1 MFKFITRLFAKKEL
15 EPAKIDNS
23 VKYLITGLGN
33 IGPDYAGTRHNIGFD
48 VVDYLASKFDVQY
61 KSERYGMLGSFKH
74 KGRTFIL
81 LKPNTYMNLSGQAVR
96 YWMQKE
102 KIKINNLLIIL
113 DDLNLSFGKVKIKS
127 KGSAGGHNGLKNIE
141 LLLNTNQY
149 PRLRVGIGD
158 RFGKGKQVDFVLGRW
173 NNQEAPELPNI
184 IKHAAE
190 GVLNFGT
197 IGLERSMNVTNKDVM
212 APPKKKKVKPK
223 NPAPDAEGIKKTKDD
238 LSSKNEDV

>member
-1 MFKFITRLFAKKEL
+1 MFKFITRLFRKKEL
-15 EPAKIDNS
+15 ETPKIDNS

-48 VVDYLASKFDVQY
+48 VVDYLAGKFEVQY
-61 KSERYGMLGSFKH
+61 KSERYGMVGSFKH

-102 KIKINNLLIIL
+102 KIKINNLLVIL

-141 LLLNTNQY
+141 QLLNTNQY

-158 RFGKGKQVDFVLGRW
+158 RFGRGKQVDFVLGHW
-173 NNQEAPELPNI
+173 NDQEEAELPNI
-184 IKHAAE
+184 IKHTAE

-197 IGLERSMNVTNKDVM
+197 IGLDRTMNVTNKDVM

-223 NPAPDAEGIKKTKDD
+223 NLENDSKKIEKSKEDAPKKKDD
-238 LSSKNEDV
+238 V

>member
-15 EPAKIDNS
+15 ETSKIDNS

-33 IGPDYAGTRHNIGFD
+33 MGFDYEGTRHNIGFD
-48 VVDYLASKFDVQY
+48 VVDYLAAKFEVQY

-81 LKPNTYMNLSGQAVR
+81 LKPNTYMNLSGQAIR

-102 KIKINNLLIIL
+102 KIKTDKLLVIL

-141 LLLNTNQY
+141 QLLNTNQY
-149 PRLRVGIGD
+149 PRLRIGIGD

-173 NNQEAPELPNI
+173 TNKEAIDLPDI
-184 IKHAAE
+184 IKHAAQ

-197 IGLERSMNVTNKDVM
+197 IGLDRTMNVTNKDVT
-212 APPKKKKVKPK
+212 APPKKKKTKPK
-223 NPAPDAEGIKKTKDD
+223 DQEGSPKENEMPKKDD
-238 LSSKNEDV
+238 V

>member
-1 MFKFITRLFAKKEL
+1 MFKFIRGLFAQKQL
-15 EPAKIDNS
+15 ETSKIDDS

-33 IGPDYAGTRHNIGFD
+33 IGPDYEGTRHNIGFD
-48 VVDYLASKFDVQY
+48 VVDYLAGKFEVQY
-61 KSERYGMLGSFKH
+61 KSERYGMVGSFKY

-102 KIKINNLLIIL
+102 KIKIDKLLVIL

-141 LLLNTNQY
+141 ELLSTNAY

-173 NNQEAPELPNI
+173 NNQEAAELPNI
-184 IKHAAE
+184 IKHSAQ

-197 IGLERSMNVTNKDVM
+197 IGLERSMNVTNKDVV
-212 APPKKKKVKPK
+212 APPQKKKVKPK
-223 NPAPDAEGIKKTKDD
+223 KLESNSEKIEQTKEDKSSKKDD
-238 LSSKNEDV
+238 V

>member
-1 MFKFITRLFAKKEL
+1 MFKFITRLFGKKEL
-15 EPAKIDNS
+15 ETSKIDNS

-33 IGPDYAGTRHNIGFD
+33 IGPDYDGTRHNIGFD
-48 VVDYLASKFDVQY
+48 VVDYLAGKFEVQY
-61 KSERYGMLGSFKH
+61 KSERYGMIGSFKH

-102 KIKINNLLIIL
+102 KIKMNHSLVIL

-141 LLLNTNQY
+141 QLLNTNQY
-149 PRLRVGIGD
+149 PRLRIGIGD

-184 IKHAAE
+184 IKHAAQ

-197 IGLERSMNVTNKDVM
+197 IGLERTMNVTNTDVM

-223 NPAPDAEGIKKTKDD
+223 KLENDANNIEKPKDD
-238 LSSKNEDV
+238 V